1 MSVSTQRLQTC
12 KHNDIQHQ
20 EAAPNAKRAASQW
33 LLHSHVPITR
43 VGPAHALGDC
53 WWLLTPNTEILRRK
67 KKKAD
72 LQFPVNLINYNVI
85 FQRKTNISD
94 LKLCC
99 CCCASSLAKRT
110 HWPSFKDFCVN
121 AKSLNLRVQVD
132 VAGVGRALQSPN
144 PLVDENQ
151 TVRIELHDT
160 SSSMS
165 LMRYQ

>member
-1 MSVSTQRLQTC
+1 MT
-12 KHNDIQHQ
+12 
-20 EAAPNAKRAASQW
+20 A
-33 LLHSHVPITR
+33 HSEYCR
-43 VGPAHALGDC
+43 SLEG
-53 WWLLTPNTEILRRK
+53 

-85 FQRKTNISD
+85 FQRKTNIAD

-110 HWPSFKDFCVN
+110 RWPSFKDFCVN
-121 AKSLNLRVQVD
+121 AKSLNGRVQVD
-132 VAGVGRALQSPN
+132 VTGVGGALQSPN